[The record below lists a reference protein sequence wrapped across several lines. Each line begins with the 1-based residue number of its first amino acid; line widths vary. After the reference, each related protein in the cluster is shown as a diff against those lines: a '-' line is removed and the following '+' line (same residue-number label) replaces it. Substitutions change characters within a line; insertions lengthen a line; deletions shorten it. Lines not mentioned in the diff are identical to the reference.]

1 MIGLLASR
9 SPRDSSKSMETRP
22 MELVVME
29 TYTDEIFVF
38 VFAAEYWSG
47 GGGGQVHP
55 ATPRRFARFP
65 VPVAILAD
73 SVKNGGSLEKCG
85 KKFHM

>member
-9 SPRDSSKSMETRP
+9 SPRDSSKSMVTRP
-22 MELVVME
+22 MELVAME

-38 VFAAEYWSG
+38 VFAAECWRG

-55 ATPRRFARFP
+55 ATPRRFA
-65 VPVAILAD
+65 
-73 SVKNGGSLEKCG
+73 
-85 KKFHM
+85 

>member
-1 MIGLLASR
+1 MV
-9 SPRDSSKSMETRP
+9 TRP
-22 MELVVME
+22 MELVAME

-47 GGGGQVHP
+47 GGSGKVHP
-55 ATPRRFARFP
+55 TTPRRFARFP

-73 SVKNGGSLEKCG
+73 SV
-85 KKFHM
+85 